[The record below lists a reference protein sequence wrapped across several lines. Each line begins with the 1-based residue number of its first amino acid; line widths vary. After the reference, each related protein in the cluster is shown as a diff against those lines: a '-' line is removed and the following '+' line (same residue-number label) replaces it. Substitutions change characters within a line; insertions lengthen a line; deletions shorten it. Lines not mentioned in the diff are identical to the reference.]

1 MEPKRT
7 TRSATV
13 HIRTIGEDDALS
25 TALVETLSVEHG
37 TIRTK
42 YHDLLRLNRS
52 IYRESNHDE
61 LKRII
66 FQCLILLSKFGD
78 LKDGYA
84 AWTFEQIFDD
94 VKKKAEGE
102 FAYIDAREKAMKEGK
117 E

>member
-1 MEPKRT
+1 MVIGRRI

-13 HIRTIGEDDALS
+13 HIRSIDNDVGHDE
-25 TALVETLSVEHG
+25 VETLSVEHG
-37 TIRTK
+37 NIKTK
-42 YHDLLRLNRS
+42 YDDLLRLNQS
-52 IYRESNHDE
+52 IYREANHDE

-66 FQCLILLSKFGD
+66 FQCLILLSHTGT
-78 LKDGYA
+78 LEDGYA

-102 FAYIDAREKAMKEGK
+102 MVYIEAREEAMKEGK